1 MRIGLLVK
9 SLFLT
14 LIAASSLATSDS
26 SYPALTNDEANTIE
40 VYEATSNSV
49 VFVTNRTLR
58 RDLFSRR
65 VYQSTAGSGTGFV
78 WDKDGH
84 IVTNFHVIEG
94 AAEIIISFQGDDYP
108 AKLIGI
114 APERDL
120 AVLKIEVNSDLL
132 HPIPRGD
139 SQRLTVGHKV
149 LAIGNP
155 FGLDT
160 TLTTGVVSAVNRTI
174 ESPSNRTI
182 RDVIQTDAAINPGNS
197 GGPLLNSAGLLIG
210 VNTAIFSPTGA
221 SAGISFSIP
230 VNTVTATIPELIEFG
245 RVQRPVLGIELAP
258 PQLLRRLN
266 IEGVAIARVTP
277 NLSADIA
284 GIRGLSSDSS
294 GRLQL
299 GDVLVAINEEAVR
312 SADDLLGILEQHSYG
327 DTLSLSLIRDNE
339 RYELDV
345 ELIAPE
351 E

>member
-1 MRIGLLVK
+1 MRIDVRFKLLI
-9 SLFLT
+9 
-14 LIAASSLATSDS
+14 LILITASSLASADNA
-26 SYPALTNDEANTIE
+26 YPALTSDEANTIE
-40 VYEATSNSV
+40 VYEATRDSV

-65 VYQSTAGSGTGFV
+65 VYQATAGSGTGFV
-78 WDKDGH
+78 WDENGH
-84 IVTNFHVIEG
+84 IVTNFHVIDG
-94 AAEIIISFQGDDYP
+94 ANQIVISYQGHDYP
-108 AKLIGI
+108 AQLIGI

-120 AVLKIEVNSDLL
+120 AVLKINITENILK
-132 HPIPRGD
+132 PITRGD
-139 SQRLTVGHKV
+139 SKRLRVGQKV
-149 LAIGNP
+149 IAIGNP

-160 TLTTGVVSAVNRTI
+160 TLTTGVISALNRII

-210 VNTAIFSPTGA
+210 VNTAIFSPSGA

-230 VNTVTATIPELIEFG
+230 VNIVNATIPELIQYG

-266 IEGVAIARVTP
+266 IDGIAIARVTP

-284 GIRGLSSDSS
+284 GIRGLSRDPN

-299 GDVLVAINEEAVR
+299 GDVLVAINGELMR
-312 SADDLLGILEQHSYG
+312 SSDDLLGALEQHKYG
-327 DTLSLSLIRDNE
+327 DILSLSLIRDE
-339 RYELDV
+339 QRYELEV

-351 E
+351 